1 MDITTLLR
9 DLREEVSCPV
19 CTNIYTDPKQLQ
31 CLHSFCLQCLK
42 QWHRTSRGGDT
53 IRCPKCQA
61 LNKVPESGDM
71 KDLRTSF
78 YLNGLIDVLAIKECK
93 NSQVQCGNC
102 NKKSSETFY
111 CFQCCTFYCQEC
123 VIGHNIMRSNKDHR
137 VLALKDFQERDFE
150 DVMKRPMY
158 CSKQRHEKEELKYFC
173 TSRTTAACQSCVLI
187 SHAGHA
193 IVHLDEEAEKQKI
206 QMKSLIETK
215 KSDLQAKINILG
227 QLDEDY
233 AKTIQGGED
242 LKREVQEFVDNLFAT
257 VEAKKQAIYEAVER
271 ETRKSLEIIAGQ
283 KTQIERQIMVIESS
297 LEKADKLMIRSTNA
311 EVVQLMKSIETIF
324 QRDDQ
329 NQPVDLALK

>member
-1 MDITTLLR
+1 MFLSRFLPNSFSPLSHLTNKMDITTLLR

-42 QWHRTSRGGDT
+42 QWHRTSHGGDT

-71 KDLRTSF
+71 KDLPTSF

-93 NSQVQCGNC
+93 NSQVPCGNC

-111 CFQCCTFYCQEC
+111 CFQCCTFFCQEC

-173 TSRTTAACQSCVLI
+173 TNCTTAACQSCVLI
-187 SHAGHA
+187 SHVGHA

-215 KSDLQAKINILG
+215 K
-227 QLDEDY
+227 Y
-233 AKTIQGGED
+233 
-242 LKREVQEFVDNLFAT
+242 DNST
-257 VEAKKQAIYEAVER
+257 RTTKK
-271 ETRKSLEIIAGQ
+271 
-283 KTQIERQIMVIESS
+283 
-297 LEKADKLMIRSTNA
+297 
-311 EVVQLMKSIETIF
+311 
-324 QRDDQ
+324 
-329 NQPVDLALK
+329 